1 MEEICKD
8 ADLLLHW
15 CYRLAHET
23 QYPTV
28 TKYSPDAGQIAE
40 MAERA
45 GVKQLLLTHIRKH
58 MDTDNRHDEMIAAQ
72 FNHRP
77 QPSLKIYWSSIC
89 KSKRGLGRIRGQ
101 GGLI

>member
-1 MEEICKD
+1 MPIW
-8 ADLLLHW
+8 LLHW

-45 GVKQLLLTHIRKH
+45 GVKQPLTHIRKH
-58 MDTDNRHDEMIAAQ
+58 MDTDNHHDEMIAAARTK
-72 FNHRP
+72 FTGP
-77 QPSLKIYWSSIC
+77 CAIAEDLLVID
-89 KSKRGLGRIRGQ
+89 L
-101 GGLI
+101 